1 MFLVSSLPN
10 RKAAS
15 LLEQLTGSGT
25 SVLIRSSD
33 FNVTSELVAATYGVP
48 RNMVKVLTQTECDL
62 LETETA
68 YRPESEGVLIHS
80 GSCASFLGGLRAALC
95 AAQGEHMAR
104 LVQAAAII
112 LSAILGVVLAFAA
125 GLGALGLG
133 AVLGYQLAWCVLTLA
148 LPVLKKP

>member
-1 MFLVSSLPN
+1 MAGKLYGMFLVSYLPN

-15 LLEQLTGSGT
+15 ILEQLTGSGT

-48 RNMVKVLTQTECDL
+48 RNMVKVLTQ
-62 LETETA
+62 TETA

-125 GLGALGLG
+125 GLGALSLG

>member
-1 MFLVSSLPN
+1 M
-10 RKAAS
+10 
-15 LLEQLTGSGT
+15 
-25 SVLIRSSD
+25 
-33 FNVTSELVAATYGVP
+33 
-48 RNMVKVLTQTECDL
+48 
-62 LETETA
+62 
-68 YRPESEGVLIHS
+68 
-80 GSCASFLGGLRAALC
+80 RAALC

-125 GLGALGLG
+125 GLGALSLG